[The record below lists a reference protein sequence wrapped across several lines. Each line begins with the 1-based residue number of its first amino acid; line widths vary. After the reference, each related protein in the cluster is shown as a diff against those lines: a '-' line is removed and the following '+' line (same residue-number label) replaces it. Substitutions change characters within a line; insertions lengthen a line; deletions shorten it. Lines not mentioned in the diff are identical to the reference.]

1 MNFISQGG
9 INSMKKNI
17 IFLSVL
23 ALFAQVVTP
32 PPQL

>member
-1 MNFISQGG
+1 
-9 INSMKKNI
+9 MKKNI

-32 PPQL
+32 PNCSGSPELA